1 MTMSGALK
9 KYPGLLPFLAAFV
22 FFLAVHGY
30 LVQADHRSAL
40 SETYHEHMEHEVEL
54 MAKVVRESA
63 LKHDLAT
70 VEEFLIRWAT
80 SNDEVL
86 ALRAVAANG
95 FVLVDYRYHGADD
108 ANVGFVVHQETVK
121 YRGEPLLTIEVVHGE
136 ALVTQSARTLSW
148 KLTLFSTL
156 LAAVMGV
163 GLWLIL
169 RHTAVVPMER
179 EIAQRK
185 EAEAKITRL
194 LKENELILAST
205 GDGIYGIDREGRT
218 TFANPATT
226 RMIGWQP
233 DEMIGQSQHDMLHHT
248 RPDGSQYPREECP
261 IYAVLQDGE
270 TRRVDDE
277 VFWRKDGSSFPVEY
291 VSTPIIEDGVITGA
305 VVAFRNITERV
316 RQEEELRRSHEEVAR
331 RVRELDIA
339 NAQLEEQAASMV
351 KLARETANLNDR
363 LSEEVAV
370 KNRLFSIISH
380 DLKSPFNALLGMT
393 DMMAQAADTMSRE
406 KLVEYATDV
415 NEAGARVFEL
425 LHNLLDWSRLQMG
438 GVTFEP
444 DDLELH
450 ALAQASVDLLMPT
463 ASEKGIVLSNKVA
476 DATAHADVEMVN
488 TIVRNLITNAIKFTP
503 ADGSVEVTSRPD
515 GDMVQVTVSD
525 TGIGISAETAAS
537 LFAIDRKTTT
547 PGTAGEIGTGLGLPL
562 CRELV
567 EMNGGKIWVDTAP
580 GDGSR
585 FHFTLPVSAAD
596 AATDRAVLSN
606 SG

>member
-86 ALRAVAANG
+86 ALRAVAANE

-218 TFANPATT
+218 TFANPATI

-339 NAQLEEQAASMV
+339 NA
-351 KLARETANLNDR
+351 
-363 LSEEVAV
+363 
-370 KNRLFSIISH
+370 
-380 DLKSPFNALLGMT
+380 
-393 DMMAQAADTMSRE
+393 
-406 KLVEYATDV
+406 
-415 NEAGARVFEL
+415 
-425 LHNLLDWSRLQMG
+425 
-438 GVTFEP
+438 
-444 DDLELH
+444 
-450 ALAQASVDLLMPT
+450 
-463 ASEKGIVLSNKVA
+463 
-476 DATAHADVEMVN
+476 
-488 TIVRNLITNAIKFTP
+488 
-503 ADGSVEVTSRPD
+503 
-515 GDMVQVTVSD
+515 
-525 TGIGISAETAAS
+525 
-537 LFAIDRKTTT
+537 
-547 PGTAGEIGTGLGLPL
+547 
-562 CRELV
+562 
-567 EMNGGKIWVDTAP
+567 
-580 GDGSR
+580 
-585 FHFTLPVSAAD
+585 
-596 AATDRAVLSN
+596 
-606 SG
+606 

>member
-9 KYPGLLPFLAAFV
+9 KYPGLLPFLAALV

-185 EAEAKITRL
+185 EAEAKITHL
-194 LKENELILAST
+194 LNENELILAST

-233 DEMIGQSQHDMLHHT
+233 DEMIGQPQHDMLHHT
-248 RPDGSQYPREECP
+248 RPDGSHYPREECP
-261 IYAVLQDGE
+261 IYAVLRDGE

-316 RQEEELRRSHEEVAR
+316 RQEEELRQSHEEVAR

-339 NAQLEEQAASMV
+339 NAQLEEQAASMI

-415 NEAGARVFEL
+415 NEAGVRVFEL

-463 ASEKGIVLSNKVA
+463 ASEKGIVLSNKVT

-503 ADGSVEVTSRPD
+503 ADGSVDVTSRSD

-596 AATDRAVLSN
+596 TATDRSALSN

>member
-1 MTMSGALK
+1 MKMLAAMRM
-9 KYPGLLPFLAAFV
+9 YPGLLPFLAALLL
-22 FFLAVHGY
+22 FLAVNNY
-30 LVQADHRSAL
+30 LVQVDHREAL
-40 SETYHEHMEHEVEL
+40 AKTYHEHMDHEVAL
-54 MAKVVRESA
+54 MAKVVREAA

-70 VEEFLIRWAT
+70 VEEFLLRWAQ
-80 SNDEVL
+80 SNTEILGVK
-86 ALRAVAANG
+86 AVAANG
-95 FVLVDYRYHGADD
+95 FVLVDYRKED
-108 ANVGFVVHQETVK
+108 AGGGHISHTEIVK
-121 YRGEPLLTIEVVHGE
+121 YRGEPLLTIEVAHGE
-136 ALVTQSARTLSW
+136 EPVDQSVRALSW
-148 KLTLFSTL
+148 KLTGFSTL

-163 GLWLIL
+163 ALWLIL
-169 RHTAVVPMER
+169 RQTAVVPMER
-179 EIAQRK
+179 EIAQRN
-185 EAEAKITRL
+185 EAERKIAHL

-205 GDGIYGIDREGRT
+205 GDGIYGIDRKGRT

-233 DEMIGQSQHDMLHHT
+233 DELIGRPQHDVLHHT
-248 RPDGSQYPREECP
+248 RPDGSHYPREECP

-270 TRRVDDE
+270 TRRVDNE
-277 VFWRKDGSSFPVEY
+277 VLWRKDGSSFPVEY

-305 VVAFRNITERV
+305 VVAFRDITERV
-316 RQEEELRRSHEEVAR
+316 RQEEELRQSHEEVAR

-370 KNRLFSIISH
+370 KDRLFSIISH

-415 NEAGARVFEL
+415 NEAGVRVFEL

-444 DDLELH
+444 EDLDLH
-450 ALAQASVDLLMPT
+450 ALAQVSVDLLTPT
-463 ASEKGIVLSNKVA
+463 ASEKGIVLSNKIT
-476 DATAHADVEMVN
+476 DATARADVEMVN

-503 ADGSVEVTSRPD
+503 ADGSVEVTSRSD
-515 GDMVQVTVSD
+515 GDRVRVTVSD

-537 LFAIDRKTTT
+537 IFAIDRKTTT

-567 EMNGGKIWVDTAP
+567 EMNGGKIWVDSAP
-580 GDGSR
+580 GEGSR
-585 FHFTLPVSAAD
+585 FHFTLPISEANAASGR
-596 AATDRAVLSN
+596 AALSN